1 VAVSGEA
8 AETAKPFAP
17 AGVAELAYLG
27 DAVFELK
34 VRDMLM
40 KEGVPFRDM
49 SRRAKDYVSAVAQ
62 GAMYHRIFDLLT
74 EEEQAIMKRGRNLH
88 SVSRAKSA
96 RVSEY
101 RHATGLEV
109 LFGWLH
115 ICGDASRLK
124 AVFLLC
130 VGDPVTKL

>member
-1 VAVSGEA
+1 M
-8 AETAKPFAP
+8 
-17 AGVAELAYLG
+17 AELAYLG
-27 DAVFELK
+27 DAVFELL
-34 VRDMLM
+34 VRDMLL

-62 GAMYHRIFDLLT
+62 NAMYHKIFDALT

-88 SVSRAKSA
+88 SASRAKSA

-109 LFGWLH
+109 LFGYLH
-115 ICGDASRLK
+115 YEGDFVRLGE
-124 AVFLLC
+124 VFRWC
-130 VGDPVTKL
+130 TGETACIKNT